1 MSTNYDAV
9 AKDLADQILRVNN
22 SINRNRIH
30 ITSQK
35 RFVDTSKPFCD
46 PNTEKDQVLLTRE
59 ASRIEKLDS
68 DAKLLALNEKALSED
83 LAKVAELERQL
94 EECKTKAA
102 KA

>member
-1 MSTNYDAV
+1 M
-9 AKDLADQILRVNN
+9 
-22 SINRNRIH
+22 
-30 ITSQK
+30 
-35 RFVDTSKPFCD
+35 
-46 PNTEKDQVLLTRE
+46 LLTRE

-94 EECKTKAA
+94 AECKTKAA